1 MRYFGIWYS
10 AITCIQSA
18 LNFWWNTIY
27 AFCCFKNHI
36 CKEKVLK
43 AKFPFCCQLSYPITV
58 GWNPKKSAIIKEKP
72 KIAVC
77 FQQTFKLGF
86 LKRFSYKSNGARVQS
101 FIRSVTFIFS
111 LLCLCH
117 IVTSIPVFLDGRQ
130 INCQKLQSGFSDF
143 KKLGSVKYVMHFEG
157 ERSIKVYC
165 RALSVRIGIIGVLKE
180 NLFDCS

>member
-1 MRYFGIWYS
+1 MKHDSNVWY
-10 AITCIQSA
+10 ICIYC
-18 LNFWWNTIY
+18 I
-27 AFCCFKNHI
+27 FCCFKNHI
-36 CKEKVLK
+36 CKEKYWKLSFLFVVNCHILSLWAEIRK
-43 AKFPFCCQLSYPITV
+43 KVQLLRRNQKLLFAS
-58 GWNPKKSAIIKEKP
+58 NRLLNSA
-72 KIAVC
+72 
-77 FQQTFKLGF
+77 F

-101 FIRSVTFIFS
+101 FISSVTFIFS